1 MTGAHARLEP
11 AYLDEYEI
19 ARDPERAPG
28 KRRRADPA
36 VVVTVVALVVLAAS
50 LAHVAQRARMAVLA
64 YELHNATARLEELRR
79 IHTQLTVEVEEARSL
94 RRIEESARQLGMVR
108 PTSTAW
114 LVLEPARRESEP
126 EPGGDAGTGRQWG
139 VALAQWYDRVRSS
152 IQAAL
157 PLGFREPER

>member
-19 ARDPERAPG
+19 ERESEQAP
-28 KRRRADPA
+28 RRRRGADPA
-36 VVVTVVALVVLAAS
+36 VLVTVVALVVLAAS
-50 LAHVAQRARMAVLA
+50 LAHVAQRAKMAVLA
-64 YELHNATARLEELRR
+64 YELHNATARLEELKR
-79 IHTQLTVEVEEARSL
+79 IHTRLTVEVEEARSL

-114 LVLEPARRESEP
+114 LVLDPARRESEL
-126 EPGGDAGTGRQWG
+126 EPGRDRTGHPWG
-139 VALAQWYDRVRSS
+139 GALAQWYDRVRSS

-157 PLGFREPER
+157 PLSFREPER